1 MELGGAAEQGNN
13 RPGAEQGEHNN
24 TGPQR
29 RGFGEEQ
36 KLPSR
41 VARLL
46 RHIVSHYCSAT
57 PQPQPYISLM
67 KKRRSRKNFIT
78 RNNTTID

>member
-36 KLPSR
+36 KLPVTCGSL
-41 VARLL
+41 VAPQYQPLV
-46 RHIVSHYCSAT
+46 VSH
-57 PQPQPYISLM
+57 ISLFYSCIVV
-67 KKRRSRKNFIT
+67 KTSLLVTKQQLT
-78 RNNTTID
+78 R